1 MVKPIIDKDDIS
13 ISNLLDYV
21 FLHFKRVLKVSLLI
35 LFIFI
40 IYFFVKTP
48 KYVSKV
54 SFYTNYK
61 DDMQSSL
68 LSAVP
73 GFMQG
78 AIGSNTLDFSVSNFI
93 SSEKFLKEIVNSSY
107 NYNNQQI
114 TLTELWGQDYNNFFL
129 INPLSLASRLN
140 RYFMYQDFLTSNQL
154 KEAHASLILYN
165 SLSFNEDRR
174 TKLNHI
180 SLTIENNPQLAVEI
194 MDKIYKS
201 IVTYSNEIVN
211 TKASE
216 KKEFIDLRLNE
227 VKNDLENYENQL
239 LEFSEKNKDIDFSP
253 RLMLQKDRIQKN
265 ISLHKQ
271 LYFTLADQLELAKI
285 NEKDNTSSFFLLD
298 EPGVYSTKTGLS
310 LVKGGLFIVLLSIG
324 INFLFLAIRDRDL
337 LFKPNKDIL

>member
-1 MVKPIIDKDDIS
+1 LIKPIIDNDDI
-13 ISNLLDYV
+13 NLANLIDYF
-21 FLHFKRVLKVSLLI
+21 FLHLRRVLKISLII
-35 LFIFI
+35 LLVFV
-40 IYFFVKTP
+40 IYFFLKTP

-78 AIGSNTLDFSVSNFI
+78 ALGSNTLDFSVSNFI

-107 NYNNQQI
+107 SFNNQQI

-129 INPLSLASRLN
+129 LNPLSLASRLN
-140 RYFMYQDFLTSNQL
+140 RYFMYQDFLTTNQL
-154 KEAHASLILYN
+154 KEAHASLVLYN
-165 SLSFNEDRR
+165 SLSYNEDRK

-180 SLTIENNPQLAVEI
+180 SLKIENNPQLAIEI
-194 MDKIYKS
+194 MDNIYKS

-211 TKASE
+211 QKASE
-216 KKEFIDLRLNE
+216 KREFIDLRLNE
-227 VKNDLENYENQL
+227 VKNNLENYENQL

-253 RLMLQKDRIQKN
+253 RLTLQKDRIQKN

-298 EPGVYSTKTGLS
+298 KPGVYSTKSGLS
-310 LVKGGLFIVLLSIG
+310 LVKGGLLILLVSIG
-324 INFLFLAIRDRDL
+324 VNFLILAIRDREL
-337 LFKPNKDIL
+337 LFKFQKENL